1 MIRTFRAELVK
12 FTRPRTVAV
21 TLLLALVVGVSGAA
35 LVMGNASPVA
45 EAGDADYATTVE
57 GLAEAGGGTEL
68 FRRTAS
74 FAGSLVF
81 VLFVGVFAVEYSRGT
96 YRTMLLRQPHRLRL
110 LAGKLLAPLAF
121 AAGVLAFTAIVFWTS
136 GLVIA
141 PGYDISTDAWVSA
154 DGLLAG
160 LGDYGMI
167 LIWMTGYAVFGM
179 TVAMLLKSVPL
190 ALAVGVAWAMPF
202 EHILYG
208 PWPTAQQVFPG
219 LLLEAVA
226 EGGRPEV
233 TAGVAAISSIGYM
246 VLFMTVAGL
255 VFQRRDVTA

>member
-12 FTRPRTVAV
+12 FTRPRVIAVAMLV
-21 TLLLALVVGVSGAA
+21 ALVVGVAGAA
-35 LVMGNASPVA
+35 LVMGNASPAA
-45 EAGDADYATTVE
+45 EVGDADFSSSVE
-57 GLAEAGGGTEL
+57 GLSEAGGGTEP
-68 FRRTAS
+68 FRLTAS

-110 LAGKLLAPLAF
+110 LVGKLLAPLAF
-121 AAGVLAFTAIVFWTS
+121 AAVALVFTEAILWGS
-136 GLVIA
+136 GLVLA
-141 PGYDISTDAWVSA
+141 SGFDISTDAWISTE
-154 DGLLAG
+154 GLLAAIG
-160 LGDYGMI
+160 DLGI
-167 LIWMTGYAVFGM
+167 VLLWLTGYAVFGM
-179 TVAMLLKSVPL
+179 MVAVLLKSVPL

-208 PWPTAQQVFPG
+208 PWPTAQRVFPG

-233 TAGVAAISSIGYM
+233 TQSAAALTSIGYI
-246 VLFMTVAGL
+246 VGFLAVAGM
-255 VFQRRDVTA
+255 VFSRRDITS